1 MVFCLQE
8 LKNGNPNG
16 TLSIKAS
23 YGNQEGFGLTTF
35 NEPLY
40 RTITIA
46 FNL

>member
-1 MVFCLQE
+1 MVRRFQE
-8 LKNGNPNG
+8 LQNGKQDETSG
-16 TLSIKAS
+16 IKAS

-46 FNL
+46 FTL